1 MGDFLSNDRGMTSAR
16 RKMIHEH
23 RRKADSGG
31 SKLPFEIGIFK
42 PKFGSKKRDVEI
54 ECECGRVFYI
64 TKLTSAIIC
73 PTCSKVVKID

>member
-1 MGDFLSNDRGMTSAR
+1 MGDMLSSDRGMTPAR

-42 PKFGSKKRDVEI
+42 PKFGTKARDVVL
-54 ECECGRVFYI
+54 ECECGKVMYV
-64 TKLTSAIIC
+64 TKLTKMVV
-73 PTCSKVVKID
+73 CSCGRLCEVD